1 MAKNM
6 IQFQKGLSLPEF
18 LSTYGTDRQCRD
30 ALFRMRW
37 PQDFV
42 CPDCGHTEY
51 CEISSRKVYQC
62 YKCHT
67 QTSITSGTIF
77 ADTKLSLTTWFL
89 GIYFITQSKDGISSL
104 KLARSLGVSANAS
117 LRMRHKVQHVMKER
131 DDTKPLQGYI
141 QVDDAYLG
149 GKSRDG
155 KRGRGASGKT
165 PFIAAVATTDEGHP
179 VAMKFNEVTRFTKQE
194 VSSWAQKH
202 IEAGSVITSDGLGC
216 FPGVKDAGCIHISI
230 KTGGGPDSVDIPDFK
245 WVNTMI
251 GNVKNSIR
259 GSYHAISQKHI
270 PRYLAEFC
278 YRFNRRFHLGEM
290 VERFLYV
297 AVRTGPMPQRLLK
310 LAEIR
315 W

>member
-18 LSTYGTDRQCRD
+18 LSTYGTDKQCRD

-37 PQDFV
+37 PNDFV
-42 CPDCGHTEY
+42 CPDCGHTGY

-67 QTSITSGTIF
+67 QTSLTSGTIF

-89 GIYFITQSKDGISSL
+89 GVYFITQSKDGISSL
-104 KLARSLGVSANAS
+104 KLARSLGISANAS

-131 DDTKPLQGYI
+131 DDTKPLHGYI

-165 PFIAAVATTDEGHP
+165 PFIAAVATTEEGHP
-179 VAMKFNEVTRFTKQE
+179 VAMKFNEVARFTKQE
-194 VSSWAQKH
+194 VSNWAQKH
-202 IEAGSVITSDGLGC
+202 IETGSVITSDGLGC
-216 FPGVKDAGCIHISI
+216 FPGVKDAGCVHISI

-278 YRFNRRFHLGEM
+278 YRFNRRFQLGRM

>member
-18 LSTYGTDRQCRD
+18 LSKYGTNNQCRD
-30 ALFRMRW
+30 ALFRKRW
-37 PQDFV
+37 PYGFV
-42 CPDCGHTEY
+42 CPECGHNEY
-51 CEISSRKVYQC
+51 CEISTRKVYQC

-67 QTSITSGTIF
+67 QTSLTSGTIF
-77 ADTKLSLTTWFL
+77 ADTKLGLSTWLL
-89 GIYFITQSKDGISSL
+89 GIYLITQSKDGISSL
-104 KLARSLGVSANAS
+104 KLARSLGISDNAA
-117 LRMRHKVQHVMKER
+117 LRLKHKVQQVMKEH
-131 DDTKPLQGYI
+131 DDTIPLQGNI

-165 PFIAAVATTDEGHP
+165 PFIAAVATTEEGHP
-179 VAMKFNEVTRFTKQE
+179 VAMKFNEVAGFTKQE

-202 IEAGSVITSDGLGC
+202 IESGSVITSDGLGC
-216 FPGVKDAGCIHISI
+216 FPGVEDAGCTHIPI
-230 KTGGGPDSVDIPDFK
+230 KTGGGPASVDIPDFK

-297 AVRTGPMPQRLLK
+297 AVRTLPMPQRLLK
-310 LAEIR
+310 LAETR

>member
-18 LSTYGTDRQCRD
+18 LITYGTEGQCRD

-37 PQDFV
+37 PHGFV
-42 CPDCGHTEY
+42 CPDCGHDEY
-51 CEISSRKVYQC
+51 CEISTRKVYQC

-67 QTSITSGTIF
+67 QTSLTSGTIF
-77 ADTKLSLTTWFL
+77 ADTKLRLSTWLL
-89 GIYFITQSKDGISSL
+89 GIYLMTQSKDGLSSL
-104 KLARSLGVSANAS
+104 KLARSLGVSANAA
-117 LRMRHKVQHVMKER
+117 LRMKHKVQHVMKER
-131 DDTKPLQGYI
+131 DDSKPLNGYI

-165 PFIAAVATTDEGHP
+165 PFIAAIATTEEGHP
-179 VAMKFNEVTRFTKQE
+179 VAMKFNEVAGFTKQE
-194 VSSWAQKH
+194 ISSWTQKH
-202 IEAGSVITSDGLGC
+202 IEPGSVITSDGLGC
-216 FPGVKDAGCIHISI
+216 FPGVKDAGCIHIPI
-230 KTGGGPDSVDIPDFK
+230 KTGGGPASVDIPDFK

-290 VERFLYV
+290 VERFLHI
-297 AVRTGPMPQRLLK
+297 AVRTLPMPQRLLK
-310 LAEIR
+310 LAETR